1 MLYDPFV
8 RCGFPVEI
16 RPITEFCS
24 REQPHQFARGLA
36 LTHFDA
42 ILRQNAEARRF
53 LAFDVAEEL
62 AARGVSTTARH

>member
-1 MLYDPFV
+1 MLYDPFL

-24 REQPHQFARGLA
+24 GEQPRQFARGLV

-42 ILRQNAEARRF
+42 TLRQNAEARRF
-53 LAFDVAEEL
+53 LTFDVAAEL
-62 AARGVSTTARH
+62 AARGVNATARH